1 MVKMNTKIKIKVYQN
16 NIQMNNKRKIE
27 YNKYNK

>member
-1 MVKMNTKIKIKVYQN
+1 MVKMNMKIKIKVYQN